1 MEQRGLTAG
10 RVEPLQGA
18 VRGGLVARA
27 NGKIGK
33 PVPARLTGEKEEF
46 ATVTWAI
53 ASTETLEIPCGWVV
67 NLRRAA
73 RRRFWRG

>member
-1 MEQRGLTAG
+1 VPFAEGWLPERTEKSGNPG
-10 RVEPLQGA
+10 
-18 VRGGLVARA
+18 
-27 NGKIGK
+27 
-33 PVPARLTGEKEEF
+33 VPARLTGEKEEF